1 MILGFS
7 CKTDFNFSS
16 CGLYIYSFGIIP
28 PQHVTTVRAEQSES
42 VFAAVGA
49 FLHANLSIPPSL
61 ADVWRSLEL
70 SSAER
75 QLTLVEADP
84 SGREPAVP
92 PFAAPRNHADRIGP
106 GSRKTVGIGSC
117 QQQLRLTTCK
127 YMQMKRSSH
136 DTCTQEE
143 WTVPFPA
150 EDSGWRVHCPT
161 HTLKHT
167 HTLALIYTKGHTI
180 TLHCF
185 RAP

>member
-1 MILGFS
+1 MPTF
-7 CKTDFNFSS
+7 TR
-16 CGLYIYSFGIIP
+16 
-28 PQHVTTVRAEQSES
+28 V
-42 VFAAVGA
+42 
-49 FLHANLSIPPSL
+49 LSIPPSL
-61 ADVWRSLEL
+61 ADVWRSLVL

-75 QLTLVEADP
+75 QLTLVEADL

-92 PFAAPRNHADRIGP
+92 PFAVPCNHADRIGP

-117 QQQLRLTTCK
+117 QQQLRLTACK

-150 EDSGWRVHCPT
+150 EDSGWWVHCPT
-161 HTLKHT
+161 HT

-180 TLHCF
+180 TPHCF